1 MSCKILN
8 RTSIN
13 DNEFLESMII
23 HHKAA
28 VIMSKLI
35 LKTSKIDTIL
45 DFARKIIINQSY
57 EIDYMQSLLDNIKK
71 IKTNKRN
78 NNDVLPNIFKI
89 YYPDVFKNLEC
100 DESHFHFHPHHMSD
114 SMYIKHMISHHNT
127 ALELSKLIIKS
138 TSNHKLFVLAQIIS
152 LDQTKEIFYLS
163 TLYKSIKTSWQN
175 KVNFLYNNFK

>member
-8 RTSIN
+8 KVSIN
-13 DNEFLESMII
+13 DNEFLKSMII

-35 LKTSKIDTIL
+35 LKTSKVDIIL

-57 EIDYMQSLLDNIKK
+57 EIDYMKSILNSNKKLKINTKNDNE
-71 IKTNKRN
+71 
-78 NNDVLPNIFKI
+78 VLPNIFKI
-89 YYPDVFKNLEC
+89 YYPNIFKNLTC
-100 DESHFHFHPHHMSD
+100 DETHFNFHSHKMSD

-127 ALELSKLIIKS
+127 AIELSKLIIRS
-138 TSNHKLFVLAQIIS
+138 TTNQQILVLAQIIS

-163 TLYKSIKTSWQN
+163 TLYKTIKANWNTN
-175 KVNFLYNNFK
+175 ILYSLI

>member
-13 DNEFLESMII
+13 DNEFLKSMIT

-28 VIMSKLI
+28 VIMSKMI
-35 LKTSKIDTIL
+35 LKTSKIDTL
-45 DFARKIIINQSY
+45 LHFARKIITNQSY
-57 EIDYMQSLLDNIKK
+57 EINYMKSILENIKK
-71 IKTNKRN
+71 LKINKIN
-78 NNDVLPNIFKI
+78 ENEVLPNLFRI
-89 YYPDVFKNLEC
+89 YHPNIYKNLTC
-100 DESHFHFHPHHMSD
+100 DESHFNFHSHKMSD

-138 TSNHKLFVLAQIIS
+138 TTNQQILSLAQIIS

-163 TLYKSIKTSWQN
+163 TLYKSIKTNWN
-175 KVNFLYNNFK
+175 TNILYSLI